1 MGIIIRQSFTA
12 KENETPKIR
21 ETFMVS
27 PLIMAGPAGEPRS
40 EALPSPED
48 GVVSTVHLEVL
59 VVPPREWNKLS
70 PAWGPPAAAFE
81 GQGSAALEFPRE
93 KLERLKSM
101 AT

>member
-1 MGIIIRQSFTA
+1 MI
-12 KENETPKIR
+12 
-21 ETFMVS
+21 S

-70 PAWGPPAAAFE
+70 PAWGPPDAAFE
-81 GQGSAALEFPRE
+81 GQGNADLEFPRE